1 VDSDGRSGVPVGTDL
16 APNAGAQD
24 VDGAANG
31 ASRAPPPPAKPRL
44 SGRVRSALVGGLIV
58 VIGVTGSAFL
68 ASAWRSSSQRAN
80 KKSFQSTVAD
90 LSNTLDAK
98 LQTKIE
104 LTHAMRSIA
113 TMEPNAGEERFLQ
126 WYQQLQHRAP
136 ASPDLTA
143 VFIQAIP
150 ASGLPAF
157 RAQAEA
163 DPAFSKL
170 LRGRFQIVPS
180 GSRPRYC
187 LTRATVGDPT
197 GASLYP
203 PLLNYCAPVLP
214 GIGVS
219 PYAALIE
226 TERDTGAF
234 IVTPLPGL
242 GVASLVG
249 IGEAVFRRGAALATV
264 AARRAAFR
272 GIIGLSFDS
281 TKLIGGLLTGRRS
294 LTLALY
300 HRNIGGPLE
309 LIGRAGAHP
318 QGRSSGYS
326 ERLQIGEGWLVEVS
340 GIVDSPLPADA
351 QGAIALGL
359 GLLVTLLIFLL
370 WRVLARSRQRAWGLV
385 GEKTDELKY
394 RALHD
399 PLTDLPNRILV
410 LDRAEQILARGRRQ
424 DVPVTALFVD
434 IDGFKQINDGFGHQ
448 AGDDLLRQVAARL
461 KTILR
466 DSDTV
471 GRVGGDEFVML
482 IDSLHL
488 NAAPELVAERILDVL
503 RQPVRLPQSSRPLIS
518 VTASIGIATGR
529 PPSAEELMQ
538 DAHLAL
544 HRAKTAGKDGYVKFE
559 SAMQTASRDRID
571 LQMDLGNA
579 LDAEELFLLYQPM
592 LDLENEQIVGV
603 EALLRWQHPAGE
615 TVPPEVF
622 IPLAEDSGL
631 IVPIGRW
638 VLEQACAQCAA
649 WHELG
654 HPLNISVNVS
664 ARQLERPQLVAEVRT
679 ALRNS
684 GLDPATLTLEITETV
699 LMRRP
704 ENTALLLAELKALGV
719 RIAVDDFGTGYSSL
733 AYLRQF
739 PVDSLKIDR
748 TFITS
753 LALSS
758 EAHALAHTLIAL
770 GKALGLQTLAEGV
783 EQRSQVRALQREG
796 CDLAQGFLFA
806 RPLTPDAL
814 ERFLAENPVPTGSL
828 LLPAQG

>member
-1 VDSDGRSGVPVGTDL
+1 
-16 APNAGAQD
+16 
-24 VDGAANG
+24 
-31 ASRAPPPPAKPRL
+31 
-44 SGRVRSALVGGLIV
+44 
-58 VIGVTGSAFL
+58 
-68 ASAWRSSSQRAN
+68 
-80 KKSFQSTVAD
+80 
-90 LSNTLDAK
+90 
-98 LQTKIE
+98 
-104 LTHAMRSIA
+104 
-113 TMEPNAGEERFLQ
+113 
-126 WYQQLQHRAP
+126 
-136 ASPDLTA
+136 
-143 VFIQAIP
+143 
-150 ASGLPAF
+150 
-157 RAQAEA
+157 
-163 DPAFSKL
+163 
-170 LRGRFQIVPS
+170 
-180 GSRPRYC
+180 
-187 LTRATVGDPT
+187 
-197 GASLYP
+197 
-203 PLLNYCAPVLP
+203 
-214 GIGVS
+214 
-219 PYAALIE
+219 
-226 TERDTGAF
+226 
-234 IVTPLPGL
+234 
-242 GVASLVG
+242 
-249 IGEAVFRRGAALATV
+249 
-264 AARRAAFR
+264 
-272 GIIGLSFDS
+272 
-281 TKLIGGLLTGRRS
+281 
-294 LTLALY
+294 
-300 HRNIGGPLE
+300 
-309 LIGRAGAHP
+309 
-318 QGRSSGYS
+318 
-326 ERLQIGEGWLVEVS
+326 
-340 GIVDSPLPADA
+340 
-351 QGAIALGL
+351 
-359 GLLVTLLIFLL
+359 
-370 WRVLARSRQRAWGLV
+370 
-385 GEKTDELKY
+385 
-394 RALHD
+394 
-399 PLTDLPNRILV
+399 
-410 LDRAEQILARGRRQ
+410 
-424 DVPVTALFVD
+424 
-434 IDGFKQINDGFGHQ
+434 
-448 AGDDLLRQVAARL
+448 
-461 KTILR
+461 
-466 DSDTV
+466 
-471 GRVGGDEFVML
+471 
-482 IDSLHL
+482 
-488 NAAPELVAERILDVL
+488 
-503 RQPVRLPQSSRPLIS
+503 
-518 VTASIGIATGR
+518 
-529 PPSAEELMQ
+529 MQ